1 MHKGLLPKTGTKD
14 RKKTYLPF
22 ESLFVDFSQL
32 LFKTRYSAIEQINNT
47 ILAVF
52 LMDLISNKTFRFNSK
67 ALFTVNTQFLEY
79 QVKELIISSA
89 WS

>member
-14 RKKTYLPF
+14 RKKTYLLF
-22 ESLFVDFSQL
+22 ESWFVDFSQL

-52 LMDLISNKTFRFNSK
+52 LMDLNK
-67 ALFTVNTQFLEY
+67 
-79 QVKELIISSA
+79 
-89 WS
+89 